1 MIIEAACWFSGWSTS
16 SSFYTL
22 YLNWRISCPAPLY
35 FSCNCC
41 LFVPAQAV
49 TAVNRIHTL
58 CAFGSS
64 AGINKGSCFRINHF
78 PEDNDY
84 DTDSSEYIL
93 RKSLQPL
100 HVQTHKP
107 LILCL
112 FSSSGDGVIT
122 RVLNVS
128 WHLYPS
134 TIKAWCHDSN
144 RSHWDDG
151 VCCVLMSNWSKTW
164 LYPRKI
170 SHLTK
175 VWWQSI
181 LKIVCWRLLQFNP
194 CIHFACGLRS
204 ASLCIS
210 HLASSLM
217 SCAPKQLFPSLLFQ
231 YAPLGL
237 CHGKAGM
244 SANHSC

>member
-1 MIIEAACWFSGWSTS
+1 MPCSIIKAQ
-16 SSFYTL
+16 
-22 YLNWRISCPAPLY
+22 Y

-41 LFVPAQAV
+41 HFVPAQV
-49 TAVNRIHTL
+49 VIIVITISHINTL

-100 HVQTHKP
+100 HLQTLKP

-112 FSSSGDGVIT
+112 FSWSGDGVIT

-134 TIKAWCHDSN
+134 PIKAWCHDSN
-144 RSHWDDG
+144 WSDGDDE

-164 LYPRKI
+164 LYSRKI
-170 SHLTK
+170 SRLSK
-175 VWWQSI
+175 VVWWGLTLVS
-181 LKIVCWRLLQFNP
+181 QFNP
-194 CIHFACGLRS
+194 SIHIAWGFRS

-210 HLASSLM
+210 HSSLPY
-217 SCAPKQLFPSLLFQ
+217 APKQLIPSYNVLQ
-231 YAPLGL
+231 HPVV
-237 CHGKAGM
+237 
-244 SANHSC
+244 